1 MENKFIALLEKF
13 LRKEANVEEVKQL
26 KKLFGR
32 TESEKAQTSLYEQK
46 WESASS
52 VIDTE
57 TDEQMWD
64 YLKKQITSDTGRF
77 RTLSKYPLWKKGLR
91 IAASLLIPIAFA
103 CLGYAYSEHKLLSSP
118 SVPVTIHTTA
128 GQKTDLRLPDGTLV
142 WLNSASSLQYDKAY
156 NHKNRIIHLQGEAYF
171 EVSKDAKRPFIV
183 KADGLSVEAVGT
195 SFNVKA
201 YPADQNIVTTLI
213 EGSVR
218 VSDSY
223 RSEWLSPNEKLT
235 FRKNGRS
242 FVKDLISHAEQ
253 SVSWRDNQL
262 VFAQERME
270 DIAGTLERM
279 YGVRILFAS
288 DDLKNIRF
296 TGKIKNTNLDRVL
309 QMITFASPIKY
320 DVPEGGSTITIQRDD
335 TRMREKTKE

>member
-1 MENKFIALLEKF
+1 MEKKFIALLEKF
-13 LRKEANVEEVKQL
+13 LRKEANAEEVKQL
-26 KKLFGR
+26 KELFGR
-32 TESEKAQTSLYEQK
+32 TEPKKAQISLYEQK
-46 WESASS
+46 WERASS

-57 TDEQMWD
+57 TDEQMWN

-77 RTLSKYPLWKKGLR
+77 HTLSKYPLWKKGLR
-91 IAASLLIPIAFA
+91 IAASLLIPIVFT
-103 CLGYAYSEHKLLSSP
+103 CLGYYYSENKPLSS
-118 SVPVTIHTTA
+118 SVPVTIHTNI
-128 GQKTDLRLPDGTLV
+128 GQKTDLSLPDGTLV
-142 WLNSASSLQYDKAY
+142 WLNSASSLQYDNTY
-156 NHKNRIIHLQGEAYF
+156 NQKERTIYLQGEAYF

-242 FVKDLISHAEQ
+242 FVKDLISHAKQ

-270 DIAGTLERM
+270 DIARTLERM

-288 DDLKNIRF
+288 EDLKNIHF
-296 TGKIKNTNLDRVL
+296 SGKIRNTNLDGVM
-309 QMITFASPIKY
+309 QMIAFAAPVRYSIEN
-320 DVPEGGSTITIQRDD
+320 DSVITIQRDD
-335 TRMREKTKE
+335 SRIHEKIRK